1 MRFSNRATRK
11 SIGILLAT
19 SGFVLAWAQFAAAQ
33 EPAPLAA
40 TPQERAWIPTL
51 SAPPAVAKEM
61 REALRSELKTEMVA
75 ALRPDSTVWKGALDG
90 YRLALRMR
98 EEMQDQIRE
107 DMIADMHA
115 ALGDVQLSGD
125 IDPRPNRPETGDP
138 QSRIVRYG
146 QFEAPPM
153 PSIP

>member
-11 SIGILLAT
+11 LIGILLAT

-33 EPAPLAA
+33 EPALLAA
-40 TPQERAWIPTL
+40 TPQEPAWITTL
-51 SAPPAVAKEM
+51 SAPRAVANEM
-61 REALRSELKTEMVA
+61 REAVRSELKTEMVA

-90 YRLALRMR
+90 YKLALRMR
-98 EEMQDQIRE
+98 EEMQDQLRE

-125 IDPRPNRPETGDP
+125 IDPRANQPEAGDS